1 MEKKDAAKVLYLE
14 GMSAADIGRLLKVS
28 ENTLSKWVN
37 DGEWKTKRVASQLFE
52 ATSTETVRELIGYQL
67 EALRRKK
74 DEWIVE
80 GRFNLLDRGDID
92 ALQKLF
98 TTIRRGEVKWD
109 DNVRIIRRFMEHL
122 QEQAPDQAK
131 ALVEH
136 ADIYLNDL
144 RKTFN

>member
-28 ENTLSKWVN
+28 ENTLVKWVR

-74 DEWIVE
+74 DEWISE
-80 GRFNLLDRGDID
+80 GKFNLLDRGDID

-109 DNVRIIRRFMEHL
+109 DHVRSVRRLMEFL
-122 QEQAPDQAK
+122 QERDPELAK
-131 ALVEH
+131 RLVEH
-136 ADIYLNDL
+136 ADLYLNDL